1 MKKALLTS
9 TLLLVALISSQAQN
23 TCETAL
29 SVNVGT
35 YDVAQINGNDAPLY
49 FICPPNNGT
58 ATMAEWYTVM
68 AAEDTTITVS
78 TDLGQNSGGD
88 TRISIYSGV
97 CGDFSLVCEGGDD
110 DGGAGLLSHA
120 VFQAEKDVQYYVV
133 FDNRWSS
140 NGFDFEVSFSA
151 PIAGALSFTPEN
163 TSCIGCG
170 KCVVDMNGDHL
181 DDLVGVGTTTID
193 LHIQQPGGG
202 FANTTVTTSP
212 ADNTASWS
220 MCAGDLDNNG
230 FTDLVYG
237 GGQGATFMIANAD
250 GTAFTEISPSQY
262 IFSQRSNT
270 VDINNDGLLDIF
282 VCHDV
287 DPNVYFINDGLGG
300 FTTYQGGLGDVEV
313 GGNYGSLWTDIDND
327 GDIDMFISKCGS
339 SNINE
344 LHINDGTGNF
354 TEMAASFN
362 LNDPTQTWSSSVG
375 DFDHDGDMDI
385 VVGASSGTHV
395 VMRNDI
401 TTFTEVT
408 VGSGFDTFF
417 GTSTEWITK
426 DFDNDGYLDIMGS
439 GAMMM
444 GNGDLTW
451 NYTPTSLYNGP
462 VGDLNNDGFLD
473 IVNGSTVNY
482 NDGNDN
488 NWIKVNLVGTV
499 SNIDGIGARVEI
511 VTALGT
517 QLREIRSGEGFSDMH
532 SMNANFGLGTD
543 TQVDTVTVSW
553 PSGIINTVLNPN
565 INEPL
570 EIIEEQSTV
579 GIDSQVVSTD
589 MSVYP
594 NPTAGNLT
602 INYSSSTNGAN
613 YIVLSPVG
621 QRVQEGVILGNALDV
636 SPLEAGV
643 YLIQVALENGSIA
656 QQQFIKSK

>member
-35 YDVAQINGNDAPLY
+35 YDVALINGNDAPLY
-49 FICPPNNGT
+49 FICPPNSGT
-58 ATMAEWYTVM
+58 ATMAEWYTVTTGQ
-68 AAEDTTITVS
+68 DTTITVS
-78 TDLGQNSGGD
+78 TDLPQNSGGD
-88 TRISIYSGV
+88 TRINIYSGV

-110 DGGAGLLSHA
+110 DGGVGLLSIA
-120 VFQAEKDVQYYVV
+120 VFQAEQGVEYFIV
-133 FDNRWSS
+133 FDDRWST
-140 NGFDFEVSFSA
+140 NGFDFEVSFSP
-151 PIAGALSFTPEN
+151 PIVGPVSFTPVSIPC
-163 TSCIGCG
+163 TGCG
-170 KCVVDMNGDHL
+170 SCVVDMNGDHL
-181 DDLVGVGTTTID
+181 DDLVGVSSTNINM
-193 LHIQQPGGG
+193 HIQQSGGG
-202 FANTTVTTSP
+202 FASTNVTTTQ
-212 ADNTASWS
+212 ADNPASWS

-270 VDINNDGLLDIF
+270 VDINNDGLLDVF

-287 DPNVYFINDGLGG
+287 DPNVYFINDGIGG
-300 FTTYQGGLGDVEV
+300 FTTNQGGLGDVEV

-408 VGSGFDTFF
+408 VGSGFDAFF

-426 DFDNDGYLDIMGS
+426 DFNNDGYLDIMGS

-451 NYTPTSLYNGP
+451 DYTPTSLYNGP
-462 VGDLNNDGFLD
+462 IGDLNNDGFLD
-473 IVNGSTVNY
+473 IVNGNTINY

-488 NWIKVNLVGTV
+488 NWIKVFPVGTV

-511 VTALGT
+511 VTPSGT
-517 QLREIRSGEGFSDMH
+517 QIREIRSGEGFSDMH
-532 SMNANFGLGTD
+532 SMAANFGIGTD
-543 TQVDTVTVSW
+543 TEVNEVTITW
-553 PSGIINTVLNPN
+553 PSGIVNTISNPTINQGH
-565 INEPL
+565 
-570 EIIEEQSTV
+570 EIIEEESTV
-579 GIDSQVVSTD
+579 GIDRQNINTD

-594 NPTAGNLT
+594 NPTAGNLI
-602 INYSSSTNGAN
+602 INCSTSTNGAN

-621 QRVQEGVILGNALDV
+621 QTVQAGVILGNALNV
-636 SPLEAGV
+636 SPLESGM
-643 YLIQVALENGSIA
+643 YLIQVELENGAVA
-656 QQQFIKSK
+656 QQQFIKSE